1 MSHANPEALE
11 QVTED
16 SRALLPI
23 HLLTHMHMKVDPA
36 QLLSDIGISSSVSL
50 KGSKRHRTYS
60 KWCSGTGSSQLLGNP
75 SCVSLPNSMH
85 IDVKVV
91 SFKLAMENHLH
102 SRNRQMLHIRAFV
115 SSVNTC

>member
-1 MSHANPEALE
+1 MSHANAEALE
-11 QVTED
+11 QETED
-16 SRALLPI
+16 SQVLLPI
-23 HLLTHMHMKVDPA
+23 HLLTRMYMKVDPA

-50 KGSKRHRTYS
+50 KGCKRYRAYS

-75 SCVSLPNSMH
+75 SCVSLPKSIH

-91 SFKLAMENHLH
+91 SFKLAMESHLD

-115 SSVNTC
+115 SLVNTC